1 VGGQG
6 ITNIITLSPK
16 QCEAMDAI
24 ASEKYT
30 FILFGGAMGG
40 GKTFWGLSALL
51 IMCKLFPKSR
61 WCVVREDMEKIR
73 STTIPSF
80 RKLNPPGRLFES
92 PFHYVHPNGSEILF
106 KGENFNNDKD
116 LQWLRGLEVCG
127 FLFEEINECSIDTFQ
142 TAFGRIGRWECNPR
156 PKPMIL
162 ATCNPSK
169 NWVKKEVYD
178 KYIAGTLP
186 DKWLYIPSRV
196 TDNPYLTPEYLEAT
210 KNFPPHKYKQ
220 FVEGDWEVDVPVNNP
235 FLDDF
240 IENQHVSPVPLKP
253 NVHLPLILSIDF
265 NLNPFCAI
273 FAQEYKSETFVLE
286 EISIENGNISKMCD
300 AISKYMLD
308 NGFTKAKLRVTG
320 DAMGNRGEISQRDNA
335 SLYIQIMRELGIAK
349 TQFEVKSNPKH
360 SNSRADCNTVLRRLK
375 VLISPNCK
383 GLISDCLKV
392 ECGAD
397 GEILK
402 KNRNKLEQRA
412 DFLDCFRYLCNTY
425 LKKYI

>member
-1 VGGQG
+1 MVK
-6 ITNIITLSPK
+6 LSPK
-16 QCEAMDAI
+16 QTEAFDLAVSGQKQVI
-24 ASEKYT
+24 VY
-30 FILFGGAMGG
+30 GGAIRG
-40 GKTFWGLSALL
+40 GKTFWLL
-51 IMCKLFPKSR
+51 ITFAYLCSKYPKSR
-61 WCVVREDMEKIR
+61 WVIIRRTLPDLKKTTFKSLNQLLDMGLQSHVKKWNQDTLELTFK
-73 STTIPSF
+73 
-80 RKLNPPGRLFES
+80 
-92 PFHYVHPNGSEILF
+92 NGSEILF
-106 KGENFNNDKD
+106 MSENYDDDKD
-116 LQWLRGLEVCG
+116 LNRFKGLEANG
-127 FLFEEINECSIDTFQ
+127 FGFDEVNECHEETFDKGIER
-142 TAFGRIGRWECNPR
+142 AGSWNAAKG
-156 PKPMIL
+156 KPPILIL
-162 ATCNPSK
+162 ATLNPAK
-169 NWVKKEVYD
+169 NWVRKRIYNKWVNDE
-178 KYIAGTLP
+178 LP
-186 DKWLYIPSRV
+186 KSWSFIPAKIN
-196 TDNPYLTPEYLEAT
+196 DNPDVTNEYKESLLA
-210 KNFPPHKYKQ
+210 NMSPLQYQ
-220 FVEGDWEVDVPVNNP
+220 RFVEGDWDVEEPAQNP

-240 IENQHVSPVPLKP
+240 IENKHVSPVPLKP

-273 FAQEYKSETFVLE
+273 FAQEFKGETFVLE

-300 AISKYMLD
+300 AIRKYMLD
-308 NGFTKAKLRVTG
+308 NGFSKAKLRVTG